1 MISIAFHI
9 SSFLQDYLPRQRGAS
24 EHTCDTYAYS
34 FQLLF
39 HFASDQLKVSPSEL
53 SLEQIDSQLVCSF
66 LEHLE
71 KERGNTASSRNVRLA
86 AIKSFF
92 RFLEHR
98 LPAALEQLRRVLA
111 IPFKKTDSK
120 LVPYLD
126 GDEMLSVLD
135 APDPTTRD
143 GIRDRALLQ
152 LALSA
157 GLRVSELT
165 GERIDE
171 LSLQPTPSILVRGKG
186 RKERVLPLMKETA
199 DALRAW
205 LSVRGELSVPELFV
219 NARGEA
225 LSRWGIAYI
234 LNKHIE
240 TAAKKKPSLLQ
251 KRVSPHVLR
260 HTCAMVVLQATHD
273 IRKVSLWLGH
283 NSIQATEIYT
293 RVDPTDMLAVV
304 NAVVPPQLRK
314 GTFRP
319 PDKLIALLK
328 PKSLWGAKPNDG
340 AATSTV
346 RGNGLSINNR
356 SP

>member
-1 MISIAFHI
+1 MTSIATHI
-9 SSFLQDYLPRQRGAS
+9 STFLQDYLPRQRGAS

-39 HFASDQLKVSPSEL
+39 QFASDRLKVSPSEL
-53 SLEQIDSQLVCSF
+53 GLEQIDSQLVSAF

-71 KERGNTASSRNVRLA
+71 TERGNTAGTRNVRLA

-92 RFLEHR
+92 RFLEYR

-126 GDEMLSVLD
+126 GEEILSVLA

-143 GIRDRALLQ
+143 GIRDRALLH
-152 LALSA
+152 LALTA

-165 GERIDE
+165 GERLDE
-171 LSLQPTPSILVRGKG
+171 LTLQPTPSIFVRGKG
-186 RKERVLPLMKETA
+186 RKERVLPLMKETT

-205 LSVRGELSVPELFV
+205 LSVRGEVSVPELFV
-219 NARGEA
+219 NARGQA

-234 LNKHIE
+234 LKKH
-240 TAAKKKPSLLQ
+240 TVAAAKNKPSLFQ
-251 KRVSPHVLR
+251 KQVSPHVLR
-260 HTCAMVVLQATHD
+260 HTCAMVTLQATHD

-283 NSIQATEIYT
+283 SSIQATEIYT
-293 RVDPTDMLAVV
+293 RVDPTDKLAVV
-304 NAVVPPQLRK
+304 NAVVPLQLRK
-314 GTFRP
+314 GSFRP

-328 PKSLWGAKPNDG
+328 AKSLWGAKSKKG
-340 AATSTV
+340 ADRSTV
-346 RGNGLSINNR
+346 QGNGLPVTNR